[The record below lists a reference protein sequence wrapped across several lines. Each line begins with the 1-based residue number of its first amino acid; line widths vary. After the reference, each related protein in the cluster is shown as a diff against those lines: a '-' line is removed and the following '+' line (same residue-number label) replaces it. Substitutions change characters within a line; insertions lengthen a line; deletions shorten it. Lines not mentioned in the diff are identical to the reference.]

1 MPVGGSLQQPWL
13 GVDSTLIRLLL
24 HPLLEVLFER
34 GELVSMIGN
43 FRAYEA
49 TQRIIRQM
57 DQSVQRLLR
66 AVQ

>member
-1 MPVGGSLQQPWL
+1 MPQDATGRVEVQQGYLEGSNTQA
-13 GVDSTLIRLLL
+13 VN
-24 HPLLEVLFER
+24 
-34 GELVSMIGN
+34 ELVSMIGN